1 MAYNGNHPLTEQM
14 KHNPHVQSLLHK
26 HEIIETELR
35 AEMAH
40 PAVDA
45 TRVKELKLKKL
56 HLTEEIM
63 RQRH

>member
-1 MAYNGNHPLTEQM
+1 MAYQGNHPLTEQV

-26 HEIIETELR
+26 HEKIENELR
-35 AEMAH
+35 EEMAH
-40 PAVDA
+40 PAADM
-45 TRVKELKLKKL
+45 RLIKKLKLQKL